1 MMSLDKIALIIVI
14 VAAGI
19 YVSVMAFGIF
29 ASGVPL
35 WPFFILLAIG
45 IYLMSRVIS
54 DKLNNKEDKYYED
67 NIQE

>member
-1 MMSLDKIALIIVI
+1 MSLDQIALAIVI
-14 VAAGI
+14 VVAGV
-19 YVSVMAFGIF
+19 YVGVMAFGIF

-45 IYLMSRVIS
+45 VYIMSRIVS

>member
-1 MMSLDKIALIIVI
+1 MSLDRVALAIVV
-14 VAAGI
+14 VAAGLYI
-19 YVSVMAFGIF
+19 SVMAFGIF

-45 IYLMSRVIS
+45 IYLMSRIVFER
-54 DKLNNKEDKYYED
+54 LNNKEDKYYED

>member
-1 MMSLDKIALIIVI
+1 MSLDKVALGIVI
-14 VAAGI
+14 LAAGV
-19 YVSVMAFGIF
+19 YVGVMAFGIF
-29 ASGVPL
+29 ASGIPL

-45 IYLMSRVIS
+45 VYIMSRIVS

>member
-1 MMSLDKIALIIVI
+1 MSLDKIVLGIVVLAAL
-14 VAAGI
+14 A
-19 YVSVMAFGIF
+19 YVGVMAFGIF

-45 IYLMSRVIS
+45 VYIMSRIVS